1 MLGSKPKN
9 KLQPQAKSDL
19 YPVSYEQF
27 SHFERFVKEL
37 KKNKEGKKKHETEI
51 INGRQILKYILSG
64 AFQKTLTGFPQC
76 KL

>member
-37 KKNKEGKKKHETEI
+37 KKNKEGKKK
-51 INGRQILKYILSG
+51 NMRQRS
-64 AFQKTLTGFPQC
+64 
-76 KL
+76 

>member
-37 KKNKEGKKKHETEI
+37 KKNKEGKKKTWDRDHKWSP
-51 INGRQILKYILSG
+51 NLKIYTIWS
-64 AFQKTLTGFPQC
+64 FSENTYWIPPM
-76 KL
+76 